1 MKGKIKTVIAEGS
14 NGFKIIYCGLIAV
27 RYKDMFVF

>member
-1 MKGKIKTVIAEGS
+1 MKGKRKTVIAEGS
-14 NGFKIIYCGLIAV
+14 NGFKIIYCGLIVV